1 MSTPI
6 LVLPTGDAR
15 WYSDELIDEML
26 AAWGARGRSQP
37 NARSTLTMF
46 AAWLETRGT
55 ELIDATTVDCRAWL
69 EARAQQVAAS
79 TVVKNW
85 SQLVAF
91 YRTAERHSTDPLAG
105 RRSPMRDV
113 AQPAAP
119 QWADTH
125 ACTPDEYTA
134 LLATCDLRSSLGLR
148 NAIALSLQF
157 RSGLRVGELA
167 AIDLAHLDLDRRCVL
182 LPFTKTRRPR
192 RPPLH
197 PDTLDL
203 LRRYLSPR
211 RRGDLPGPLLVNVGP
226 RRTSARL
233 STAALQNVV
242 KRAAARADVTV
253 SPHAL
258 RRGWCV
264 QFMLEGGD
272 ETACMTIAG
281 WTSPTM
287 IHRYLAD
294 ARAEAA
300 QASFDRVAARQS
312 GRSREQRVLRAV
324 R

>member
-1 MSTPI
+1 MPD
-6 LVLPTGDAR
+6 LVVLPTGDAH
-15 WYSDELIDEML
+15 WYTDELIDEML

-37 NARSTLTMF
+37 NARSTLGMF
-46 AAWLETRGT
+46 AAWLDAHGT
-55 ELIDATTVDCRAWL
+55 GLLEATTVDCRAWL
-69 EARAQQVAAS
+69 TERGTQVKES

-85 SQLVAF
+85 AQLVAF
-91 YRTAERHSTDPLAG
+91 YRTAERHSTDPLEG

-125 ACTPDEYTA
+125 ACTPDEYAA
-134 LLATCDLRSSLGLR
+134 LIRTFDLRSSLGLR

-167 AIDLAHLDLDRRCVL
+167 PIDLAHLDLDRRCVL

-197 PDTLDL
+197 PDTMDL

-211 RRGDLPGPLLVNVGP
+211 RRGDIGGPLLVNVGP

-233 STAALQNVV
+233 TTAALQNVV
-242 KRAAARADVTV
+242 KRAATRAGVDV

-281 WTSPTM
+281 WTSPVM

-300 QASFDRVAARQS
+300 QASFDRVAARQAAT
-312 GRSREQRVLRAV
+312 SREQRVLRAV